1 MQIADHF
8 FDDVE
13 MDVYQTL
20 YFEPLRTVLPELRGA
35 GFVGGILID

>member
-13 MDVYQTL
+13 MDVYKTL
-20 YFEPLRTVLPELRGA
+20 YFEPLGTIFPELRGA
-35 GFVGGILID
+35 RFVGRVLVN